1 MIRNPTSRR
10 GVPARRRVT
19 RVAMVSAIVA
29 GLFSAG
35 LPANAGPACTPPE
48 VFPVGDLHAGMTGT
62 GTTVLD
68 GTTQT
73 PFDVEIKGVQPD
85 GIAPGVD
92 FILAQIT
99 GPSSFLDITNGI
111 VAGMSGSPVSIAG
124 KLVGSTSYAFSF
136 TDQTMIG
143 ITPAQ
148 PMVDLFSYPAGAA
161 ARHTADAIAAAH
173 TVRLSPELRA
183 AGAHAVGKSKASQFP
198 GVARQLRMP
207 LSVSG
212 LSGRGLARFQRFVNN
227 RLHLPVTI
235 YGSVGSTNAE
245 TAAVTPLTPGDSLAA
260 AISYG
265 DITAGAI
272 GTATATCGDM
282 VVGFGHP
289 FGWTGP
295 ATLGLNGA
303 DVIGILKDPSST
315 FGGFK
320 FANITALH
328 GTVDQDRLTGVR
340 GVEGVLPD
348 LVHVVTSV
356 ENLDI
361 PGRTRDG
368 GSRVAAQDFVPIV
381 TALSALT
388 GEDVVFDRIGD
399 GSVHA
404 GWTIRGTGPD
414 GQPFKLRRD
423 NRYYSP
429 FDATG
434 ESIFELLFEMFTLQ
448 ESKFGDVQFTSARIN
463 SQVTQDQVTTSI
475 QKVLTSTSLQPGFAV
490 RDKVRVLPG
499 RVIHVR
505 VQMLDHG
512 STQPRNV
519 NLDFQLPDNASGSG
533 EISLGSGGE
542 AFGARGA
549 TSFSGLVASMQN
561 APHNYDLVADLRLFR
576 KGGGGGGPIEPPAPT
591 AGTAQRVIH
600 REVVKP
606 QHRAVAGRKFVRVV
620 VVKPV
625 GAA

>member
-1 MIRNPTSRR
+1 MPSNSHPRR
-10 GVPARRRVT
+10 GVPTRRRILRLTV
-19 RVAMVSAIVA
+19 VSALLA
-29 GLFSAG
+29 GMFSTVV
-35 LPANAGPACTPPE
+35 PATAGPACTPPQ
-48 VFPVGDLHAGMTGT
+48 VLPVGDLHSGMTGT
-62 GTTVLD
+62 GTTVLR

-99 GPSSFLDITNGI
+99 GPASFLEVTNGI
-111 VAGMSGSPVSIAG
+111 VAGMSGSPVYIAG

-161 ARHTADAIAAAH
+161 ARHTADAIAEAR
-173 TVRLSPELRA
+173 TVLLSPELRA
-183 AGAHAVGKSKASQFP
+183 AAAHAVGKSKASQFP
-198 GVARQLRMP
+198 GVARQLTMP

-212 LSGRGLARFQRFVNN
+212 LSGRGLVRFQRFVRN

-235 YGSVGSTNAE
+235 YGSAGSANAE
-245 TAAVTPLTPGDSLAA
+245 TAAATPLTPGDSLAT

-265 DITAGAI
+265 DVTAGAI

-289 FGWTGP
+289 FEWTGP
-295 ATLGLNGA
+295 TTLGLNGA
-303 DVIGILKDPSST
+303 KVIDIIKDPSST

-320 FANITALH
+320 FANITNLH
-328 GTVDQDRLTGVR
+328 GIVDQDRLTGVR
-340 GVEGVLPD
+340 GVEGVFPH

-368 GSRVAAQDFVPIV
+368 GSRIAAQDFVPIV
-381 TALSALT
+381 TALSMLN

-404 GWTIRGTGPD
+404 GWTIRGTGP
-414 GQPFKLRRD
+414 GGAPFKLRRD

-429 FDATG
+429 FDATN

-448 ESKFGDVQFTSARIN
+448 ENQFGDVRFTSARIN
-463 SQVTQDQVTTSI
+463 SQVTQDQVTAWI
-475 QKVLTSTSLQPGFAV
+475 AKVLTSTSLQPGFAV
-490 RDKVRVLPG
+490 RDRVRVLPG
-499 RVIHVR
+499 HVIHVR
-505 VQMLDHG
+505 VQLLDHG
-512 STQPRNV
+512 STNPRNV
-519 NLDFQLPDNASGSG
+519 NLGFQLPDNASGSG
-533 EISLGSGGE
+533 QILLGSGGV

-549 TSFSGLVASMQN
+549 KSFAGLIASMEN
-561 APHNYDLVADLRLFR
+561 APHNYDLVADLALFR
-576 KGGGGGGPIEPPAPT
+576 RGGGGGPIDPPPLPVAGKAAPK
-591 AGTAQRVIH
+591 VIH
-600 REVVKP
+600 REVIKP

-620 VVKPV
+620 VVKP
-625 GAA
+625 GA